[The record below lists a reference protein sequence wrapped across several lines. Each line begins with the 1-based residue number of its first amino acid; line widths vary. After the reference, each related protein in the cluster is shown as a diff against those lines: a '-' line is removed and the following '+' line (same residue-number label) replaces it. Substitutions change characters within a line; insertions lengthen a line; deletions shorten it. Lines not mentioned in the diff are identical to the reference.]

1 MVLVMIMM
9 IVTGRAVIAIRSLK
23 LMVMKESDVIFSVII
38 TMMVE
43 R

>member
-1 MVLVMIMM
+1 MIMM
-9 IVTGRAVIAIRSLK
+9 IVTGRALIVIRSLK

-38 TMMVE
+38 TMMVV